1 MGASCIHGTFAAHRP
16 GHLGTAPPGLE
27 KEPVDRAHG
36 FAGPLHELCH
46 GLPGGGPDGP
56 FLIRVEQL
64 TTHDLPFE
72 FCIDTP
78 INGTING
85 MWHYYGPA
93 DNAVFVDF
101 PPGVGNYSGMAAGWA
116 LDVLSANDGEV
127 WAQNAYVFHNDT
139 WNPAQGFVYSSTSYI
154 TGGTGKYAGAT
165 GWFGFVGSDSKGGI
179 IHGEIC
185 TP

>member
-1 MGASCIHGTFAAHRP
+1 MSRGAICSACIVLAVGLVASIASAGECKPINVRAGAAVYLDP
-16 GHLGTAPPGLE
+16 CEYQG
-27 KEPVDRAHG
+27 DS
-36 FAGPLHELCH
+36 
-46 GLPGGGPDGP
+46 
-56 FLIRVEQL
+56 
-64 TTHDLPFE
+64 FE

-85 MWHYYGPA
+85 TWHYYGPA

-101 PPGVGNYSGMAAGWA
+101 PPGVGDYPGLAAGWA
-116 LDVLSANDGEV
+116 LDVLSANDGEI
-127 WAQNAYVFHNDT
+127 WAQNAYVFHYDT
-139 WNPAQGFVYSSTSYI
+139 WSLAQDFVYSSTSYI

-165 GWFGFVGSDSKGGI
+165 GWFGFVGSELKGGI